1 MGEFFGLWIVLGIV
15 MIIFGCYVFKHPET
29 MWNLSLARRWYLK
42 GGEPTDLYYA
52 NQKIGAVVN
61 IIIGVALILV
71 SVSMSVTEIR
81 GYVVEIDGEELKVP
95 CTYSDMEALGYQ
107 IDPAEEIK
115 VLHATSKNIKNGA
128 SYTVTN
134 SEGKEITIRFE
145 NRGGGDLPATECE
158 IIAIKVESENG
169 PRIKLPNG
177 VKLGMSKEDVES
189 VMGRGT
195 VKGIAG
201 SATEY
206 RESVN
211 FNTYKINIV
220 YDGSFMS
227 KKASSIRVEDSLY

>member
-1 MGEFFGLWIVLGIV
+1 MGELFGLWIVLGIA
-15 MIIFGCYVFKHPET
+15 MIIFGCYVFKHPDT

-52 NQKIGAVVN
+52 NQKIEAVVN
-61 IIIGVALILV
+61 IIIGVAIILV
-71 SVSMSVTEIR
+71 SISMSVTEIR

-134 SEGKEITIRFE
+134 SEGKEIAIRFE

-195 VKGIAG
+195 VKGIGG